1 MPVERTEPRGTAE
14 LDKYYEVY
22 ETIGSGGFAKVKLG
36 RHILTGEKVAIKIM
50 NKKDL
55 GDDLPRVKLEIE
67 AMKNL
72 SHQHICRLYHVI
84 ETSLQIFMVL
94 EYCPGGE
101 LFDYIIAKD
110 RLSEEETRVFFRQ
123 IVSALAYVHSQG
135 YAHRDLKP
143 ENLLI
148 DEDQNLKL
156 IDFGLCAKPKG
167 GLSYELMTCCGSPA
181 YAAPELIQG
190 KAYIGSEADVW
201 SMGVLLF
208 ALLCG
213 YLPFDDD
220 NCMVLYRKITRG
232 KYENPPWLSPG
243 SILLLNQMMQ
253 VDPKRRLTVKQL
265 LNHPWVMKDYN
276 SPVEWFSKQPLG
288 HIDEDCI
295 TEMAVYMK
303 KSRESTTALVKEW
316 KYDQTTAT
324 YLLLLSKK
332 RGGKPVRLRREPAA
346 CEDSPLHRE
355 LQIGEGL
362 HFVEDD
368 ETVIIGSLDFCSDY
382 IDDCPWVSV
391 PQYRPHGVRGQAD
404 RNTTRDKRLVS
415 PTVEKRYVRSPMEER
430 GRRRQRD
437 QEQKSENKENLAEDK
452 GAEMFALPP
461 PRTPVPSKRNPR
473 SIKNVLTT
481 PNQNVNANKSN
492 AGTPKGGDS
501 ASKEHNKKTI
511 ENNEPTKIE
520 ILAFSPERR
529 SRSLDMAVTGDSG
542 KKKRAGKMFG
552 SLERG
557 LDKVITML
565 TPSKRKALRDGPRKI
580 KAQYNV
586 TLTSQTNPDQVLN
599 QILSILPEKN
609 VDFTQKGYTL
619 KCQTWGDFGKVTM
632 AFELEVCL
640 LQRPEVVGVRRQRLK
655 GDAWVYKHLVEDIL
669 STSRI

>member
-1 MPVERTEPRGTAE
+1 MPVERTEHRGADE
-14 LDKYYEVY
+14 LFKFYEVY

-55 GDDLPRVKLEIE
+55 GDDLPRVKVEIE

-72 SHQHICRLYHVI
+72 SHQHVCRLYHVI
-84 ETSLQIFMVL
+84 ETSTQIFMVL
-94 EYCPGGE
+94 EYCTGGE

-123 IVSALAYVHSQG
+123 IVSAMAYVHSQG

-148 DEDQNLKL
+148 DEDHNLKL

-190 KAYIGSEADVW
+190 RAYIGSEADVW

-232 KYENPPWLSPG
+232 KYDNPRWLSPG
-243 SILLLNQMMQ
+243 SVLLLNQMMQ
-253 VDPKRRLTVKQL
+253 VDPKLRVTVRQL
-265 LNHPWVMKDYN
+265 LDHPWVMKDYN
-276 SPVEWFSKQPLG
+276 SPVECSTSVDFYCVMDG
-288 HIDEDCI
+288 DI
-295 TEMAVYMK
+295 TATW
-303 KSRESTTALVKEW
+303 R
-316 KYDQTTAT
+316 YDQTTAT

-332 RGGKPVRLRREPAA
+332 QRGKPVRLRPEPTV
-346 CEDSPLHRE
+346 CEDSCSPLHQGIQVR
-355 LQIGEGL
+355 LGTTTPKSNQFFWKTTLTSHDASRDVYSHCIYL
-362 HFVEDD
+362 LFVF
-368 ETVIIGSLDFCSDY
+368 L
-382 IDDCPWVSV
+382 
-391 PQYRPHGVRGQAD
+391 
-404 RNTTRDKRLVS
+404 KRLAS
-415 PTVEKRYVRSPMEER
+415 PAVERRCAYSPNPDR
-430 GRRRQRD
+430 GRKATTPHRQERRGRD
-437 QEQKSENKENLAEDK
+437 QTAENKENIAVQDK
-452 GAEMFALPP
+452 DVDIFALPP
-461 PRTPVPSKRNPR
+461 PRTPVSSKKNARPN
-473 SIKNVLTT
+473 KNVLTT
-481 PNQNVNANKSN
+481 PNQNANGTKTK
-492 AGTPKGGDS
+492 AVTPKGKMS
-501 ASKEHNKKTI
+501 LSVTQPVAVMKCRQCRISVRRAVYLYTI
-511 ENNEPTKIE
+511 IK
-520 ILAFSPERR
+520 R
-529 SRSLDMAVTGDSG
+529 GG
-542 KKKRAGKMFG
+542 KVFG

-565 TPSKRKALRDGPRKI
+565 TPSKRRALRDGPRKI

-619 KCQTWGDFGKVTM
+619 KCQTQGDFGKVTM

-669 STSRI
+669 STSSI